1 MVFTIVFLIHSNFFI
16 NFPIQLKICRSN
28 VFSLSQGKMC
38 APGKSSTAQMFF
50 APDRTQSAWAAQFV
64 QPWFFTAPLF
74 FRYDYYTWVA
84 CPNFWEN
91 VAEKS
96 SPKSNVPAG
105 IYLFKINNAN
115 IRTVSEIYS
124 KLPVTKPE
132 WRHWSRSG
140 IFIVNFEQI
149 SLIVL
154 MFPLLTLNKEMQ
166 AGSALNKVFYGQK
179 HRFSEMKILNEF

>member
-1 MVFTIVFLIHSNFFI
+1 MRTR
-16 NFPIQLKICRSN
+16 KIEHGSN
-28 VFSLSQGKMC
+28 VFRARPHPIGMGRAICPALILH
-38 APGKSSTAQMFF
+38 SSIILQVWLLYVGC
-50 APDRTQSAWAAQFV
+50 R
-64 QPWFFTAPLF
+64 
-74 FRYDYYTWVA
+74 VA

-115 IRTVSEIYS
+115 IRTVSEICT

-140 IFIVNFEQI
+140 IFIVNFEEI

-179 HRFSEMKILNEF
+179 HRFSEMKIPNEF